1 MVWTKGEIKMI
12 SKFFEPLQKFTL
24 HDYLTIEQLKAIEVY
39 PAAAAN
45 LENKVVNLPKVN
57 TRNEKKQLICLIG
70 SYVSSL
76 YSSNMSFGYG

>member
-1 MVWTKGEIKMI
+1 MVWTKGEMKMI

-57 TRNEKKQLICLIG
+57 IRNKKAT
-70 SYVSSL
+70 
-76 YSSNMSFGYG
+76 N